1 VLPVFWGFRI
11 MVGIGLA
18 MLAASWIGAWRLRGR
33 REPPRWLASGLV
45 AMTFSGWAAT
55 VAGWYVTEIGR
66 QPWLVQGVLS
76 TAQAASGVPAPA
88 IATSAALYLSLY
100 LALTAAYISV
110 LFYLARQAAAG
121 ELSRERDRLDNPFRP
136 VRAGS

>member
-1 VLPVFWGFRI
+1 
-11 MVGIGLA
+11 
-18 MLAASWIGAWRLRGR
+18 
-33 REPPRWLASGLV
+33 
-45 AMTFSGWAAT
+45 
-55 VAGWYVTEIGR
+55 
-66 QPWLVQGVLS
+66 VLS

-121 ELSRERDRLDNPFRP
+121 QLSRERDRLDNPFQP
-136 VRAGS
+136 ARAGS